1 MERPVFLP
9 SLENSGTTCPRA
21 QRAGGSGGGK
31 RSSHGLLSAPSLLSL
46 PGSFS
51 LSFSSI
57 SVEPFFWAQAV
68 SESTPVL

>member
-1 MERPVFLP
+1 MERPVLLP
-9 SLENSGTTCPRA
+9 SLENSGTTRPRA
-21 QRAGGSGGGK
+21 QSVGGSGGGK

-68 SESTPVL
+68 SERAPVL